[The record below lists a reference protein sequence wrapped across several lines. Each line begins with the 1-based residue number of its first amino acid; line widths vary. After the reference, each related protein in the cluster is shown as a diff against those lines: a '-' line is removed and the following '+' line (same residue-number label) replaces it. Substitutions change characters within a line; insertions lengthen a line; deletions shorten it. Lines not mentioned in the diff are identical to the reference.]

1 MSPFFSMKPNIDK
14 LKETKDL
21 EGLVN
26 ASMQPDEKIS
36 KAAVNAII
44 DLILKSYPPPL
55 PPGGEPL
62 FVPAALK
69 IMRLP
74 DLCFISRVPRSR
86 AIERLSEIMRTGSVK
101 MTSSDREGAVEM
113 LIYLGSTDLLE
124 QFLLDTKQ
132 EEQGFLHC
140 WVVKCLAAEA
150 VQSRNLML
158 LKKLLITEWSFD
170 TEFGIPFGAESL
182 LKELEEKELMDIFI
196 GASSTSARMV
206 ACTALGSVGGLT
218 SLSLLSSVASEGIRA
233 ALTKLGR
240 EDVKR
245 ALQKSYHSSFVYK
258 NVNVV
263 DDDAER
269 IQSVVRQA
277 LKDIIGRLPFNQILP
292 LCESDQEHLRNP
304 ALLVAC
310 QAADPKALSVI
321 ISASQA
327 EDTDAVSASIG
338 ALRKVGG
345 PDAVHA
351 LLPLLKHHS
360 RQVWL
365 SAAVA
370 LSEID
375 VQEAV
380 AGILDLQPERILDPA
395 VLNAL
400 ARLNVITQAASALR
414 TALEQAPHE
423 NRVAALEVLTK
434 VAPADQVAP
443 LQDHFAQIYAA
454 ELNDEKWAVRNRA
467 VDSLGQIGGTLALKA
482 LKEQLK
488 NEADYDIRCVI
499 EKILGLKDRGD
510 AGGELGQG

>member
-1 MSPFFSMKPNIDK
+1 
-14 LKETKDL
+14 
-21 EGLVN
+21 
-26 ASMQPDEKIS
+26 
-36 KAAVNAII
+36 
-44 DLILKSYPPPL
+44 
-55 PPGGEPL
+55 
-62 FVPAALK
+62 
-69 IMRLP
+69 
-74 DLCFISRVPRSR
+74 
-86 AIERLSEIMRTGSVK
+86 
-101 MTSSDREGAVEM
+101 
-113 LIYLGSTDLLE
+113 
-124 QFLLDTKQ
+124 
-132 EEQGFLHC
+132 
-140 WVVKCLAAEA
+140 
-150 VQSRNLML
+150 
-158 LKKLLITEWSFD
+158 
-170 TEFGIPFGAESL
+170 
-182 LKELEEKELMDIFI
+182 
-196 GASSTSARMV
+196 
-206 ACTALGSVGGLT
+206 
-218 SLSLLSSVASEGIRA
+218 
-233 ALTKLGR
+233 
-240 EDVKR
+240 
-245 ALQKSYHSSFVYK
+245 
-258 NVNVV
+258 
-263 DDDAER
+263 
-269 IQSVVRQA
+269 
-277 LKDIIGRLPFNQILP
+277 
-292 LCESDQEHLRNP
+292 
-304 ALLVAC
+304 
-310 QAADPKALSVI
+310 LSVI

-345 PDAVHA
+345 PDAVYA

-375 VQEAV
+375 GQEAV

-400 ARLNVITQAASALR
+400 ARLNFITQAASALR

-423 NRVAALEVLTK
+423 NRVAALEVLAK